1 MSRIKLNFTE
11 EAFLLSTFNEFVK
24 CWRSRKRSRLFVES
38 VNGSAFV
45 NFSAFLG
52 HPNEAHH
59 LPARRTQS
67 SHQKSKKK
75 SFRKTQRDN
84 ERAAKFQ
91 ERKRQENAAA
101 TAAEGDPQPPV
112 TSSPT
117 APSVTAAQVD
127 FSFASPTP
135 ENISNMAA
143 SDTLGPTSE
152 DKNIENI
159 RQQSSDQSSMLC
171 SSSNNES
178 AFEENNSPGLESET
192 SKVEESTTHSKF
204 SLWTP
209 APEDISKITK
219 PKSTFVPRIFAFCEQ
234 RPGRPPCFNDRE
246 KSSRWCVKHQPRRS
260 LARDL

>member
-1 MSRIKLNFTE
+1 M
-11 EAFLLSTFNEFVK
+11 
-24 CWRSRKRSRLFVES
+24 
-38 VNGSAFV
+38 

-59 LPARRTQS
+59 LPARWTQS

-75 SFRKTQRDN
+75 SLRKTQRDN

-101 TAAEGDPQPPV
+101 TAAGGDPKSPV

-135 ENISNMAA
+135 EIVSNMAA
-143 SDTLGPTSE
+143 SDTLGPSSE

-192 SKVEESTTHSKF
+192 SKVEEST
-204 SLWTP
+204 
-209 APEDISKITK
+209 APEDITK
-219 PKSTFVPRIFAFCEQ
+219 CIKSWC
-234 RPGRPPCFNDRE
+234 NLNRE
-246 KSSRWCVKHQPRRS
+246 KSSHYCLEHRHWEKIRLESSDYEDASMEKILRTKT
-260 LARDL
+260 

>member
-1 MSRIKLNFTE
+1 MNFTE

-75 SFRKTQRDN
+75 SLRKTQRDN

-117 APSVTAAQVD
+117 ASSVTAAQVD

-143 SDTLGPTSE
+143 SDTMGPDSE
-152 DKNIENI
+152 DKNLE
-159 RQQSSDQSSMLC
+159 SSDQSSMLC
-171 SSSNNES
+171 SSSYNE
-178 AFEENNSPGLESET
+178 ELDMLKT
-192 SKVEESTTHSKF
+192 SR
-204 SLWTP
+204 L
-209 APEDISKITK
+209 
-219 PKSTFVPRIFAFCEQ
+219 
-234 RPGRPPCFNDRE
+234 
-246 KSSRWCVKHQPRRS
+246 SRR
-260 LARDL
+260 